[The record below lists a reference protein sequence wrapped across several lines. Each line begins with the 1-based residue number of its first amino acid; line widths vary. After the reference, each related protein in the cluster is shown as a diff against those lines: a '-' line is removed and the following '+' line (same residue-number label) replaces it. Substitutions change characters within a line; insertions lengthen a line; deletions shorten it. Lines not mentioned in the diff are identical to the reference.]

1 MFDKRYSLSHLLL
14 EQDRDKLKFVRLYK
28 LHHNLQVIC
37 APKFL
42 FGRIIHLQMTKQEI
56 IQMVER
62 NIRNHPNPMIDTE
75 TGVAAV
81 LRVAELAKSRG
92 IDWALVGGIAMHF
105 YGSPRLT
112 KEVDVIASAVL
123 PMEAEKR
130 LNFGGARYRIRV
142 GKKKIPLDWI
152 VRNDTVD
159 VFYEKALAEAY
170 RLPSGL
176 PIVTPEWLIILKYIA
191 GRFRDEQDAV
201 FLLKQKGLA
210 DRKLI
215 RRKVTETIG
224 RAGWGAFAAGLQRW
238 YDLADERITT
248 EKDDYEA
255 KRL

>member
-1 MFDKRYSLSHLLL
+1 
-14 EQDRDKLKFVRLYK
+14 
-28 LHHNLQVIC
+28 
-37 APKFL
+37 
-42 FGRIIHLQMTKQEI
+42 MTKQEI

-62 NIRNHPNPMIDTE
+62 NIRNHPNPMIDTD
-75 TGVAAV
+75 TGVEAV
-81 LRVAELAKSRG
+81 LSVAELAKSKR

-112 KEVDVIASAVL
+112 KDVDVIASAVL
-123 PMEAEKR
+123 PMSAEKR
-130 LNFGGARYRIRV
+130 LAFGGARYRIRI
-142 GKKKIPLDWI
+142 GKKKVPLDWI
-152 VRNDTVD
+152 VRDDTVEL
-159 VFYEKALAEAY
+159 FYKKALAESY

-201 FLLKQKGLA
+201 FLLKKKGLA
-210 DRKLI
+210 NRRLI

-238 YDLADERITT
+238 YDLADGRITT
-248 EKDDYEA
+248 EKEDYEA